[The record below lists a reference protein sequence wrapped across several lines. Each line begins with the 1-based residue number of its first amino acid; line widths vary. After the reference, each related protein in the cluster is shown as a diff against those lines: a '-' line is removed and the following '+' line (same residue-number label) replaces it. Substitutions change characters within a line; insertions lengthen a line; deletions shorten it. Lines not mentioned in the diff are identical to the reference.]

1 MGCKTCKE
9 KTPVPIT
16 KKPSNTIDIVA
27 TWGII
32 IWSLLGIYGLYSL
45 IKDLL

>member
-9 KTPVPIT
+9 KKSIPDI
-16 KKPSNTIDIVA
+16 KKPSNIIDRVA